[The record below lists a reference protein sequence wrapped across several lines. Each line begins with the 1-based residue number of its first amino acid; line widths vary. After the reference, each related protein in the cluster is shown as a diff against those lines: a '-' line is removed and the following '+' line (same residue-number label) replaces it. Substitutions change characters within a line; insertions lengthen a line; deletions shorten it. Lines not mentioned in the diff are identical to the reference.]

1 MSLWNTLAIA
11 VRALRRNGMRTA
23 LTALGMII
31 GVAAVIVMGAIGTGA
46 RASIENQIK
55 SAGTNIV
62 MVNAGAGFGPVR
74 GGQGA
79 TTTLTVDDAE
89 AIRREVPGVRYLSP
103 SLNTRAQVISEQAN
117 WNTQVQGTSA
127 ELPAIRSWAMQFG
140 LFFTDQDVAR
150 SAKVAVLGS
159 VARDQLFGE
168 GADPTGATIRL
179 HNQPFQVV
187 GVLSSKGQ
195 SSMPGQDQDDTVII
209 PYTTMQKRVL
219 GVQHVSSITISAADD
234 VDQSTMTAAISTL
247 LRQRHRIQPGQ
258 DDDFSVRT
266 MEEFSSMLTSTTT
279 TMTYLLASIAAVSL
293 LVGGIGIMNIMLVS
307 VTERTREIGLRL
319 SVGARDLDVLLQ
331 FLVEAIV
338 LSLAGGAIGVALG
351 FGASWAVHAL
361 LQWSTQVTPGAVGLS
376 FGCAAAIG
384 IFFGF
389 YPARKAASLD
399 PIEAR
404 RYGGH
409 RVL

>member
-1 MSLWNTLAIA
+1 MSMWNTLWIA
-11 VRALRRNGMRTA
+11 VRALRRNAMRTA
-23 LTALGMII
+23 LTALGLII
-31 GVAAVIVMGAIGTGA
+31 GVAAVIVMVAIGNGA
-46 RASIENQIK
+46 RASIESQIK
-55 SAGTNIV
+55 SAGTNIIT
-62 MVNAGAGFGPVR
+62 VNAGAGFGPVR
-74 GGQGA
+74 GGAGA

-89 AIRREVPGVRYLSP
+89 AIRQQVPGVRYLSAG
-103 SLNTRAQVISEQAN
+103 LNTRSQIIAERNN

-127 ELPAIRSWAMQFG
+127 ELPQIRSWPMQFG
-140 LFFTDQDVAR
+140 LFFTDGDVERA
-150 SAKVAVLGS
+150 AKVAVLGS
-159 VARDQLFGE
+159 AARDQLFGA
-168 GADPTGATIRL
+168 GVDPTGATIRL
-179 HNQPFQVV
+179 KNQPFTVV
-187 GVLSSKGQ
+187 GVLASKGQ
-195 SSMPGQDQDDTVII
+195 SSMPGQDQDDTVVI

-219 GVQHVSSITISAADD
+219 GVQHVSSITISAEDGAP
-234 VDQSTMTAAISTL
+234 QAEMTAAIADL
-247 LRQRHRIQPGQ
+247 LRQRHRIRSAD

-266 MEEFSSMLTSTTT
+266 MEEFASMLTSTTT

-319 SVGARDLDVLLQ
+319 SVGASDLDVLLQ

-351 FGASWAVHAL
+351 FGASWTVHAL
-361 LQWSTQVTPGAVGLS
+361 LQWSTQVTPGAVALS

-399 PIEAR
+399 PIDAL
-404 RYGGH
+404 RYE
-409 RVL
+409 

>member
-1 MSLWNTLAIA
+1 MSMWNTLWIA
-11 VRALRRNGMRTA
+11 VRALRRNAMRTA
-23 LTALGMII
+23 LTALGLII
-31 GVAAVIVMGAIGTGA
+31 GVAAVIVMVAIGNGA
-46 RASIENQIK
+46 RASIESQIK
-55 SAGTNIV
+55 SAGTNIIT
-62 MVNAGAGFGPVR
+62 VNAGAGFGPVR
-74 GGQGA
+74 GGAGA

-89 AIRREVPGVRYLSP
+89 AIRQQVPGVRYLSP
-103 SLNTRAQVISEQAN
+103 GLNTRSQIIAVAN

-127 ELPAIRSWAMQFG
+127 ELPQIRSWPMQFG
-140 LFFTDQDVAR
+140 LFFTDGDVERA
-150 SAKVAVLGS
+150 AKVAVLGS
-159 VARDQLFGE
+159 AARDQLFGA

-179 HNQPFQVV
+179 KNQPFTVV
-187 GVLSSKGQ
+187 GVLASKGQ
-195 SSMPGQDQDDTVII
+195 SSMPGQDQDDTVVI

-219 GVQHVSSITISAADD
+219 GVQHVTSITISAEDGAPQAD
-234 VDQSTMTAAISTL
+234 MTAAIADL
-247 LRQRHRIQPGQ
+247 LRQRHRIRAGD

-266 MEEFSSMLTSTTT
+266 MEEFASMLTSTTT

-319 SVGARDLDVLLQ
+319 SVGASDLDVLLQ

-351 FGASWAVHAL
+351 FGAAWTVHSL
-361 LQWSTQVTPGAVGLS
+361 LQWSTEVTAGAVALS

-399 PIEAR
+399 PIDALRFE
-404 RYGGH
+404 
-409 RVL
+409 

>member
-1 MSLWNTLAIA
+1 MSMWNTFWIA
-11 VRALRRNGMRTA
+11 VRALRRNAMRTA
-23 LTALGMII
+23 LTALGLII
-31 GVAAVIVMGAIGTGA
+31 GVAAVIVMVAIGNGA
-46 RASIENQIK
+46 RASIESQIK
-55 SAGTNIV
+55 SAGTNIIT
-62 MVNAGAGFGPVR
+62 VNAGAGFGPVR
-74 GGQGA
+74 GGAGA

-89 AIRREVPGVRYLSP
+89 AIRLQVPGVRYLSP
-103 SLNTRAQVISEQAN
+103 GLNTRAQLIAERAN

-127 ELPAIRSWAMQFG
+127 DLPQIRSWPLQHGA
-140 LFFTDQDVAR
+140 FFTDGDVRRA
-150 SAKVAVLGS
+150 AKVAVLGS
-159 VARDQLFGE
+159 AARDQLFGA

-179 HNQPFQVV
+179 RNQPFTVV
-187 GVLSSKGQ
+187 GVLGSKGQ

-209 PYTTMQKRVL
+209 PFTTMQKRVL
-219 GVQHVSSITISAADD
+219 GVQHVSSITISAADGAP
-234 VDQSTMTAAISTL
+234 QPQMTAAIAEL
-247 LRQRHRIQPGQ
+247 LRQRHRIPSGG

-266 MEEFSSMLTSTTT
+266 MEEFATMLTATTT

-293 LVGGIGIMNIMLVS
+293 VVGGIGIMNIMLVS

-351 FGASWAVHAL
+351 FGAAWGVRTL
-361 LQWSTQVTPGAVGLS
+361 LQWSTEVTPAAVALS

-399 PIEAR
+399 PIEAL
-404 RYGGH
+404 RYE
-409 RVL
+409 

>member
-1 MSLWNTLAIA
+1 MSMWNTLWIA
-11 VRALRRNGMRTA
+11 VRALRRNAMRTA
-23 LTALGMII
+23 LTALGLII
-31 GVAAVIVMGAIGTGA
+31 GVAAVIVMVAIGNGA
-46 RASIENQIK
+46 RASIESQIK
-55 SAGTNIV
+55 SAGTNIIT
-62 MVNAGAGFGPVR
+62 VNAGAGFGPVR
-74 GGQGA
+74 GGAGA

-89 AIRREVPGVRYLSP
+89 AIRQQVPGVRYLSP
-103 SLNTRAQVISEQAN
+103 GLNTRSQIIAERAN

-127 ELPAIRSWAMQFG
+127 ELPQIRSWPMQYG
-140 LFFTDQDVAR
+140 VFFTDGDVERA
-150 SAKVAVLGS
+150 AKVAVLGS
-159 VARDQLFGE
+159 AARDQLFGA

-179 HNQPFQVV
+179 KNQPFTVV
-187 GVLSSKGQ
+187 GVLASKGQ
-195 SSMPGQDQDDTVII
+195 SSMPGQDQDDTVVI

-219 GVQHVSSITISAADD
+219 GVQHVSSLTISAEDGAP
-234 VDQSTMTAAISTL
+234 QAEMTAAIADL
-247 LRQRHRIQPGQ
+247 LRQRHRIRPGD

-266 MEEFSSMLTSTTT
+266 MEEFASMLTSTTT

-319 SVGARDLDVLLQ
+319 SVGASDLDVLLQ

-338 LSLAGGAIGVALG
+338 LSLAGGAIGVAVG
-351 FGASWAVHAL
+351 FAASWTVHAL
-361 LQWSTQVTPGAVGLS
+361 LQWSTQVTPGAVALS

-399 PIEAR
+399 PIDAL
-404 RYGGH
+404 RYE
-409 RVL
+409 

>member
-1 MSLWNTLAIA
+1 MSMWNTLWIA
-11 VRALRRNGMRTA
+11 VRALRRNAMRTA
-23 LTALGMII
+23 LTALGLII
-31 GVAAVIVMGAIGTGA
+31 GVAAVIVMVAIGNGA
-46 RASIENQIK
+46 RASIESQIK
-55 SAGTNIV
+55 SAGTNIIT
-62 MVNAGAGFGPVR
+62 VNAGAGFGPVR
-74 GGQGA
+74 GGAGA
-79 TTTLTVDDAE
+79 TPTLTVDDAE
-89 AIRREVPGVRYLSP
+89 AIRQQVPGVRYLSP
-103 SLNTRAQVISEQAN
+103 GLNTRSQIIAERAN

-127 ELPAIRSWAMQFG
+127 ELPQIRSWPMQYG
-140 LFFTDQDVAR
+140 SFFTDGDVERA
-150 SAKVAVLGS
+150 AKIAVLGS
-159 VARDQLFGE
+159 AARDQLFGA

-179 HNQPFQVV
+179 KNQPFTVV
-187 GVLSSKGQ
+187 GVLASKGQ
-195 SSMPGQDQDDTVII
+195 SSMPGQDQDDTVVI

-219 GVQHVSSITISAADD
+219 GVQHVSSITISAEDGA
-234 VDQSTMTAAISTL
+234 QQAEMTAAIADL
-247 LRQRHRIQPGQ
+247 MRQRHRIRPGD

-266 MEEFSSMLTSTTT
+266 MEEFASMLTSTTT

-319 SVGARDLDVLLQ
+319 SVGASDLDVLLQ

-351 FGASWAVHAL
+351 FGASWTVHAL
-361 LQWSTQVTPGAVGLS
+361 LQWSTEVTPGAVALS

-399 PIEAR
+399 PIDAL
-404 RYGGH
+404 RYE
-409 RVL
+409 

>member
-1 MSLWNTLAIA
+1 MSLFNTVWIA
-11 VRALRRNGMRTA
+11 VRALERNAMRTA

-31 GVAAVIVMGAIGTGA
+31 GVAAVIVMVAIGNGA
-46 RASIENQIK
+46 KASIENQIK

-62 MVNAGAGFGPVR
+62 TVNAGAGFGPVR

-79 TTTLTVDDAE
+79 TTTLTVEDAE
-89 AIRREVPGVRYLSP
+89 AIGRDVAGVRYFSP
-103 SLNTRAQVISEQAN
+103 GLNTRSQLISEQAN
-117 WNTQVQGTSA
+117 WNTQVQGTSEA
-127 ELPAIRSWAMQFG
+127 LPAIRSWPMQYG
-140 LFFTDQDVAR
+140 LFFTAEDVAR
-150 SAKVAVLGS
+150 SAKVVVLGS
-159 VARDQLFGE
+159 VARDQLFGP
-168 GADPTGATIRL
+168 GADPTGATVRL
-179 HNQPFQVV
+179 RNQPFRVV
-187 GVLSSKGQ
+187 GVLTGKGQ
-195 SSMPGQDQDDTVII
+195 SSMPGQEQDDTAII

-219 GVQHVSSITISAADD
+219 GVQHVSSITISAEDGAD
-234 VDQSTMTAAISTL
+234 QTAMTAAIGSL

-338 LSLAGGAIGVALG
+338 LSLVGGAIGVAVG
-351 FGASWAVHAL
+351 FGAAWAVRDL
-361 LQWSTQVTPGAVGLS
+361 LQWSTQVTSSAVMLS

-399 PIEAR
+399 PIEALR
-404 RYGGH
+404 FE
-409 RVL
+409 

>member
-1 MSLWNTLAIA
+1 MSIWNTLWIA
-11 VRALRRNGMRTA
+11 ARALRRNAMRTA
-23 LTALGMII
+23 LTALGLII
-31 GVAAVIVMGAIGTGA
+31 GVAAVIVMVALGNGA
-46 RASIENQIK
+46 RASIESQIK
-55 SAGTNIV
+55 SAGTNIIT
-62 MVNAGAGFGPVR
+62 VNAGAGFGPVR
-74 GGQGA
+74 GGAGA

-89 AIRREVPGVRYLSP
+89 TIRRQVPGVRYLSP
-103 SLNTRAQVISEQAN
+103 GLNTRSQIIAEHAN

-127 ELPAIRSWAMQFG
+127 ELPQIRSWPMQFG
-140 LFFTDQDVAR
+140 LFFTDGDVERA
-150 SAKVAVLGS
+150 AKVAVLGS
-159 VARDQLFGE
+159 AARDQLFGP

-179 HNQPFQVV
+179 KNQPFTVV

-195 SSMPGQDQDDTVII
+195 SSMPGQDQDDTVVI

-219 GVQHVSSITISAADD
+219 GVQHVSSITISAEDGAP
-234 VDQSTMTAAISTL
+234 QAEMTAAISDL
-247 LRQRHRIQPGQ
+247 LRQRHRIRAGD

-266 MEEFSSMLTSTTT
+266 MEEFASMLTSTTT

-319 SVGARDLDVLLQ
+319 SVGASDLDVLLQ
-331 FLVEAIV
+331 FLVEAVV
-338 LSLAGGAIGVALG
+338 LSLVGGAIGVALG
-351 FGASWAVHAL
+351 FGASWTVRTL
-361 LQWSTQVTPGAVGLS
+361 LQWSTQVTPGAVALS

-399 PIEAR
+399 PIDAL
-404 RYGGH
+404 RYE
-409 RVL
+409 